1 VFSQVRQ
8 EAQAAGKIVKA
19 REQFS
24 KALLEPY
31 SQYIE
36 RTGMSSV
43 NISRELLNE
52 IATLVAEK
60 VTNFIMKKIPLKR
73 LSEINVVVTVKDP
86 EKLLF
91 EIDVDVKTD
100 LLIKQDVLDEI
111 VREATDYGFKILDE
125 VMSYLLNGG
134 EQDIEKIRDII
145 RRAAR
150 KYLDTGAQ
158 ER

>member
-1 VFSQVRQ
+1 
-8 EAQAAGKIVKA
+8 
-19 REQFS
+19 
-24 KALLEPY
+24 
-31 SQYIE
+31 
-36 RTGMSSV
+36 MSSV